1 MKDKLLHV
9 YDWLSTHRRWL
20 WIGFTAILIPLLVS
34 AIMLRYNED
43 IMDFL
48 PVEEEDRAAF
58 ETFQSQQSASRM
70 VLIIEGDS
78 SREQAIEAFEEKLS
92 DLQTDIDPT
101 EQLQALYAQLPYFIE
116 DSVYDHLDSLL
127 TPETIHAT
135 LQRDKDILST
145 PGAGLLATAIQS
157 DPLGLVN
164 LSHFRSPISNNKR
177 TYAFFDT
184 PYGSTETQHNA
195 ALMDSLNE
203 VTQMVAQQYPHLNI
217 RWIGAPVIAVG
228 NARRIKLDTLI
239 CITLSLVLIIA
250 LLAYAFPRKRDLFL
264 ILLSVSFGWLVG
276 MAVLRIVTPT
286 VSAMVLGIGSVL
298 IGIAVNYPLHLL
310 VHQRYTTSVRQTLQE
325 VLSPL
330 VVGNITTVGAF
341 LALIPLKAH
350 AMRHLGIF
358 AASMLIGTIIF
369 CIFILPHLMSA
380 KPTPI
385 REIKIKGLTG
395 DRISKIGQWTTI
407 AITLLLGAFLLLSP
421 LSSHRSPLFNPN
433 PSSINYMT
441 EQQRADIA
449 FFDSIASPQREIV
462 AHQDRAERWLSYWQT
477 HDADSVIS
485 VIEHEATLVGFRPG
499 VFAPFYQSIT
509 DWKPAQPFDISKIT
523 QRLSDNFD
531 YIGIAC
537 SLIVFLF
544 LWLSFRS
551 IWLALI
557 AFIPMA
563 LSWIW
568 IIAIMQI
575 FGLQFNIVNIILATF
590 IFGQGDD
597 YTIFIVEGLLY
608 ERQTGKTI
616 LPQYRQSIILSA
628 LIMLIGIGI
637 LVFAV
642 HPAMHSLGIVT
653 LIGMLVVLLMAITI
667 PPFLFRIFNKYS
679 HNSKI

>member
-1 MKDKLLHV
+1 MSDKLLHIF
-9 YDWLSTHRRWL
+9 DWFSTHRRWL
-20 WIGFTAILIPLLVS
+20 WTGFTALLIPLIVLAVL
-34 AIMLRYNED
+34 LRYDED

-48 PVEEEDRAAF
+48 PVEAEEREAFAAY
-58 ETFQSQQSASRM
+58 QSQQSASRM
-70 VLIIEGDS
+70 VLIVEGDS
-78 SREQAIEAFEEKLS
+78 LREQAIEAMEECLP
-92 DLQTDIDPT
+92 DLQTDLDPT

-116 DSVYDHLDSLL
+116 DSVYDRLDSLL
-127 TPETIHAT
+127 TPEAIRTA

-145 PGAGLLATAIQS
+145 PGAGMLVTAIQS
-157 DPLGLVN
+157 DPLGLVRLTN
-164 LSHFRSPISNNKR
+164 YQILLANR
-177 TYAFFDT
+177 TLAFYDS
-184 PYGSTETQHNA
+184 PYGATETQHNA
-195 ALMDSLNE
+195 ALVDSLNGAA
-203 VTQMVAQQYPHLNI
+203 QRVAQQYPHLAI

-228 NARRIKLDTLI
+228 NARRIKLDTIL
-239 CITLSLVLIIA
+239 CIACSLVLIIA
-250 LLAYAFPRKRDLFL
+250 LLAYAFPRKRDLWL
-264 ILLSVSFGWLVG
+264 ILLSISFGWLVG
-276 MAVLRIVTPT
+276 MAVLRLFTPT

-325 VLSPL
+325 VLPPL

-358 AASMLIGTIIF
+358 AASMLIGTILF

-380 KPTPI
+380 KPTPV
-385 REIKIKGLTG
+385 RELKIKGFTG
-395 DRISKIGQWTTI
+395 ARFTSFAQWSVLGL
-407 AITLLLGAFLLLSP
+407 TLLMGAFLLFAHFSP
-421 LSSHRSPLFNPN
+421 HRAPLFNPN

-441 EQQRADIA
+441 PQQRADIA
-449 FFDSIASPQREIV
+449 FFDSVANPQREIL
-462 AHQDRAERWLSYWQT
+462 AHSYRAERWLTYWQT
-477 HDADSVIS
+477 HDAERVIAA
-485 VIEHEATLVGFRPG
+485 VEQEAALVGFRPG
-499 VFAPFYQSIT
+499 VFAPFYQSLRA
-509 DWKPAQPFDISKIT
+509 WQPAQPFDISKIT
-523 QRLSDNFD
+523 RRLSDNFD

-551 IWLALI
+551 LWLALI

-563 LSWIW
+563 LSWVW
-568 IIAIMQI
+568 IIAVMQL

-608 ERQTGKTI
+608 ERRTGKTI
-616 LPQYRQSIILSA
+616 LPQYRQSIMLSA

-642 HPAMHSLGIVT
+642 HSAMHSLGVVT
-653 LIGMLVVLLMAITI
+653 LIGMSVVLLMAVTI
-667 PPFLFRIFNKYS
+667 PPFLFRLFY
-679 HNSKI
+679 HE